1 MDELVGKFGRR
12 ARLNEPMSR
21 HTTFRIG
28 GPADVLVDVETRDEL
43 RMLLGHARERSLPV
57 TVLGRGANVLVADE
71 GIRGVVVRLAGEF
84 REIAF
89 AGDGQTVDAGAGTSL
104 GRLVAETVKVELSA
118 FTWAAGIPGTV
129 GGAVLTNAGSWGHA
143 MSEFVETLTVMKRDG
158 SEVTVPGTEVA
169 FDYRSARLPVPDAV
183 VCGVTLRLTSID
195 GGGRDAS
202 TLKAEYQ
209 ARKLRTQPLKLAS
222 AGCVFRNPP
231 GTGAGELIDR
241 AGLKGL
247 RVGGAVVS
255 AVHANYL
262 VNEGDATAADVK
274 RLIALVR
281 ERVKE
286 KFDVTLEPELILL

>member
-1 MDELVGKFGRR
+1 
-12 ARLNEPMSR
+12 
-21 HTTFRIG
+21 
-28 GPADVLVDVETRDEL
+28 
-43 RMLLGHARERSLPV
+43 
-57 TVLGRGANVLVADE
+57 
-71 GIRGVVVRLAGEF
+71 
-84 REIAF
+84 
-89 AGDGQTVDAGAGTSL
+89 
-104 GRLVAETVKVELSA
+104 
-118 FTWAAGIPGTV
+118 
-129 GGAVLTNAGSWGHA
+129 
-143 MSEFVETLTVMKRDG
+143 
-158 SEVTVPGTEVA
+158 
-169 FDYRSARLPVPDAV
+169 V